1 MKLGPYEFN
10 FRELAGS
17 VGDFGTLLPLVI
29 GYLTICHMNP
39 TGLLVVLGVMNI
51 VTGLFFRIPVPIQP
65 MKVLAVVAI
74 AAAWSPE
81 KVYTS
86 ALVMGVVWL
95 VMGLGGVMSRVAAYT
110 PKSVVRGVQL
120 ALGVMLAVKGLWM
133 MAGGWLLGLVS
144 LGIVLVASRFRHSPA
159 ALVLVV
165 LGVGMAV
172 FSGDVSGVGP
182 VAFTLPTV
190 TMFDPGL
197 IWPVLLEAGFAQI
210 PLTATNA
217 VIAAAGLMNDFW
229 PERRVTEKELS
240 VSMGAMNLAAPF
252 FGGMPM
258 CHGAGGVV
266 SKHYFGARTGG
277 ANIIEGS
284 FEIVLGLLFAAG
296 LVAVLGAFPLSV
308 LGALLIMVGIE
319 LTKFAGSLR
328 FDMELLTALV
338 VVLGAVTVN
347 MAVGFIAG
355 MLLHYGV
362 LWLGGRKGG
371 PGVDDPSGIEV
382 KSSVNMNE

>member
-1 MKLGPYEFN
+1 MKIGPYEFS

-29 GYLTICHMNP
+29 GYLTICRMDP

-51 VTGLFFRIPVPIQP
+51 ATGLFFRIPIPIQP

-95 VMGLGGVMSRVAAYT
+95 VLGLGGVMSRIAAYT

-133 MAGGWLLGLVS
+133 MAGGWLLGLIS
-144 LGIVLVASRFRHSPA
+144 LGVVLVTSRFRHSPA
-159 ALVLVV
+159 ALILVV
-165 LGVGMAV
+165 LGVGMV
-172 FSGDVSGVGP
+172 VVSGDVSDSAP
-182 VAFTLPTV
+182 VIFTPPMV
-190 TMFDPGL
+190 TMFDPAL

-229 PERRVTEKELS
+229 PGRRVTEKELS

-252 FGGMPM
+252 SGACRCATGPAGWSASTTSA
-258 CHGAGGVV
+258 HGPA
-266 SKHYFGARTGG
+266 ARTSSRG
-277 ANIIEGS
+277 AS
-284 FEIVLGLLFAAG
+284 
-296 LVAVLGAFPLSV
+296 
-308 LGALLIMVGIE
+308 
-319 LTKFAGSLR
+319 R
-328 FDMELLTALV
+328 
-338 VVLGAVTVN
+338 
-347 MAVGFIAG
+347 
-355 MLLHYGV
+355 
-362 LWLGGRKGG
+362 
-371 PGVDDPSGIEV
+371 
-382 KSSVNMNE
+382 

>member
-1 MKLGPYEFN
+1 MKIGPYEFN

-29 GYLTICHMNP
+29 GYLTVCHMDP

-51 VTGLFFRIPVPIQP
+51 VTGLVYRIPIPIQP

-95 VMGLGGVMSRVAAYT
+95 VLGLTGVMSRIAVYT

-133 MAGGWLLGLVS
+133 MAGGGLLGLIS
-144 LGIVLVASRFRHSPA
+144 LGIVIISSRFRHSPA

-165 LGVGMAV
+165 LGVGAAA
-172 FSGDVSGVGP
+172 FSGDVSDIGP
-182 VAFTLPTV
+182 VAFTAPPI
-190 TMFDPGL
+190 TMFDPAL
-197 IWPVLLEAGFAQI
+197 VWPVLLEAGFAQI

-229 PERRVTEKELS
+229 PGRRVTEKQLS

-277 ANIIEGS
+277 ANIIEGG
-284 FEIVLGLLFAAG
+284 FEIVLGLLFAG
-296 LVAVLGAFPLSV
+296 GIVAVLGAFPLSV

-319 LTKFAGSLR
+319 LTKFAGKLR

-347 MAVGFIAG
+347 MAVGLIAG
-355 MLLHYGV
+355 LMLHYGV
-362 LWLGGRKGG
+362 LWIRRKKD
-371 PGVDDPSGIEV
+371 GVSG
-382 KSSVNMNE
+382 K

>member
-29 GYLTICHMNP
+29 GYLTVCRMDP

-51 VTGLFFRIPVPIQP
+51 AAGLFYRIPVPIQP

-95 VMGLGGVMSRVAAYT
+95 VLGFGGVMSRIAAYT

-133 MAGGWLLGLVS
+133 MTGGWLLGLVS
-144 LGIVLVASRFRHSPA
+144 LGVVLATSRLRHSPA

-165 LGVGMAV
+165 MGAGVAI
-172 FSGDVSGVGP
+172 FSGDVSGIGP
-182 VAFTLPTV
+182 VAFTPPPV
-190 TMFDPGL
+190 TMFDPSL

-217 VIAAAGLMNDFW
+217 VIAAAGLMNDLW
-229 PERRVTEKELS
+229 PGRNVTEKQLS
-240 VSMGAMNLAAPF
+240 ISMGAMNLAAPF

-277 ANIIEGS
+277 ANIIEGG
-284 FEIVLGLLFAAG
+284 FEIALGLLFAAG

-319 LTKFAGSLR
+319 LTKFAGKLR

-338 VVLGAVTVN
+338 VVLGAVTLN
-347 MAVGFIAG
+347 MAVGFVAG
-355 MLLHYGV
+355 LALHYGV
-362 LWLGGRKGG
+362 LWIDGGKNRA
-371 PGVDDPSGIEV
+371 DMDE
-382 KSSVNMNE
+382 SSKPETGQNVNG